1 MDQIKIG
8 KFIKELRRD
17 QGLTQA
23 ELAEKLCVSDK
34 TISKWET
41 GNGLPEVSL
50 MLPLCETL
58 AISVNELLSG
68 RRLEEK
74 QYYQEAEKNI
84 MDLMEEK
91 KKLKKKFWF
100 ANIVCIA
107 QLFVGLSLM
116 CLAATLEMETWLRI
130 TLIALGFVVIAIVTI
145 LATMLDL
152 EIGSFE
158 CAKCG
163 HHFQPTTSAYING
176 PHTPTKRYMKCPKC
190 NKRSWCKKSLEKAEK
205 EN

>member
-8 KFIKELRRD
+8 KFIKELRRE

-100 ANIVCIA
+100 ANIIFILQV
-107 QLFVGLSLM
+107 LVGLALM
-116 CLAATLEMETWLRI
+116 VVAAYTQTLWLQI
-130 TLIALGFVVIAIVTI
+130 TLLALGFAIVALTCAVAVAVDI
-145 LATMLDL
+145 
-152 EIGSFE
+152 EIGSFK

-163 HHFQPTTSAYING
+163 HHFQPTVKAYIDG
-176 PHTPTKRYMKCPKC
+176 PHTPTKRYLKCPKC
-190 NKRSWCKKSLEKAEK
+190 GEKSWCKKSLEKAEE